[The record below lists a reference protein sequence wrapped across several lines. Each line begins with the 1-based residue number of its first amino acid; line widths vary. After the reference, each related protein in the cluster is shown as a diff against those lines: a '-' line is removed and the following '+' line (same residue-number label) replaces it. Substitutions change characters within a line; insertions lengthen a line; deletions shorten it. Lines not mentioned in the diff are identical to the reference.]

1 MSGKQEREES
11 TMEYM
16 SVEIFRHFLLTVVF
30 PPLLLC
36 ALALSFWLYLELQNH
51 PKRQL
56 ISARRVPLTVMPYRS
71 GRHTLAGQ
79 AAQVAHQRYL
89 DDLRMKRYQKYQG
102 NVRNWHRGNTHLQK
116 VSLYAAAS

>member
-1 MSGKQEREES
+1 
-11 TMEYM
+11 MEYM
-16 SVEIFRHFLLTVVF
+16 SVEIFRHFLLVVVF

-36 ALALSFWLYLELQNH
+36 ALALSALLYLELRVRPAWQ
-51 PKRQL
+51 P